1 MYNNENLV
9 PVEGAEKV
17 EQTTEQTPRTYSEA
31 EFNDAVNKK
40 VGEVM
45 GGKIAR
51 REAKIRKEY
60 EQKYG
65 DLVGILEA
73 GTGKK
78 GVDELNDTFSKFYE
92 SKGIKIEK
100 KPTYS
105 DKDNEILAKA
115 EAEEIIRSGFEEVV
129 DEVDRLTE
137 IGAANMSQREK
148 AIFKILAEHRRNA
161 ERGNELAEI
170 GVTEDVYNSK
180 EFKEF
185 ASMFKESTPIS
196 KIYENYTKTQPKKEI
211 RTMGSMKTND
221 SADNG
226 IKDFYTIEEAK
237 RFTQKDFENNPKLFE
252 KVVESSHKW

>member
-1 MYNNENLV
+1 MENNENLV
-9 PVEGAEKV
+9 TEEVTENV
-17 EQTTEQTPRTYSEA
+17 EQTTEETRRNYSEA
-31 EFNDAVNKK
+31 EFNEAVNKR

-60 EQKYG
+60 DRKYG
-65 DLVGILEA
+65 DLMDTLRA
-73 GTGKK
+73 GTGKES
-78 GVDELNDTFSKFYE
+78 VEELNDTFSKFYE
-92 SKGIKIEK
+92 SKGIKIER

-105 DKDNEILAKA
+105 DKDNEILARA
-115 EAEEIIRSGFEEVV
+115 EADEIIRSGFEEVV

-137 IGAANMSQREK
+137 IGAANMSKREK

-180 EFKEF
+180 DFQEF

-237 RFTQKDFENNPKLFE
+237 RFTQKDFEKNPKLFE